1 MSDGALV
8 AQSRETLAEGSK
20 SFRFAG
26 RFLPSASLDDA
37 AIVYSFCRLVDDLA
51 DEAPSP
57 EVARSDLDAV
67 SAELRGD
74 KAARPLIAAFCEVL
88 ERCQIHPDAPKYL
101 IEGMLTDLDTVRVRN
116 DAELVQYCYRVA
128 STVGLM
134 MCGVIGVRDPV
145 ALPHAIDLG
154 VAMQITNICRDVLE
168 DARMGRTYL
177 PEERLVAAGTS
188 PDELLEGNADRA
200 AVARVVSDLL
210 GLADRYY
217 RSADYG
223 MRFIPFRTRFAIVVA
238 SRVYRAIGVKLRRNG
253 CDALAGRT
261 VVSTGSKVGWAMSA
275 AATFAGPRVAGYGR
289 YVQHDAALHRALAG
303 LPGANRTEPLAA
315 PEGPG
320 AASMTLAAE

>member
-1 MSDGALV
+1 MSNRALI

-37 AIVYSFCRLVDDLA
+37 AIVYSFCRLVDDLV

-57 EVARSDLDAV
+57 DVARADLDAV

-74 KAARPLIAAFCEVL
+74 TPARPLIAAFSEVIDRCE
-88 ERCQIHPDAPKYL
+88 IHPDAPKQL
-101 IEGMLTDLDTVRVRN
+101 IEGMLSDLGIVRVRN
-116 DAELVQYCYRVA
+116 DAELVQYSYRVA

-134 MCGVIGVRDPV
+134 MCGVIGVRDPI

-168 DARMGRTYL
+168 DARMGRTYV
-177 PEERLVAAGTS
+177 PEERLIAAGTS
-188 PDELLEGNADRA
+188 PDALVHGSADRA
-200 AVARVVSDLL
+200 AVAGVVRDLL
-210 GLADRYY
+210 ELADRYY

-261 VVSTGSKVGWAMSA
+261 VVSTVSKVSWALRA
-275 AATFAGPRVAGYGR
+275 AGTFLGPRVAGYGQ
-289 YVQHDAALHRALAG
+289 YAEHDARLHHALAG
-303 LPGANRTEPLAA
+303 LPGVNPARSRLITDSELIHA
-315 PEGPG
+315 P
-320 AASMTLAAE
+320 MT